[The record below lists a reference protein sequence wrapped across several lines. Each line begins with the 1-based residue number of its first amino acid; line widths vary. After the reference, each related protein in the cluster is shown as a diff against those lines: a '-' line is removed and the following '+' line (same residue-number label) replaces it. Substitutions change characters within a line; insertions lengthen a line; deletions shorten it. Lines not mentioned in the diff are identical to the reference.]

1 MSSKLHLDEIVYIN
15 WREMIKPEKVQV
27 DTTGTYGKFVF
38 EPLEKGY
45 ATTIGNS
52 LRRIILSSIYG
63 AGIVRVW
70 IEGVSHEYS
79 TIPNVIEDISEII
92 LNLKEVRVRAKDI
105 EPHIIELKTD
115 AAGKVTASDIFSE
128 DGAVEVLNPDQHI
141 ATLSEGGSIHLK
153 MEVRVGKGYALS
165 SQHDEDFI
173 LEDSI
178 AVDTVFSP
186 VKKVSYHAGNA
197 RVGQKTDYDKLT
209 IEIKTDGC
217 VKPEDCLAYAAKILK
232 EQMNPFITFDEQ
244 LEPDPEPD
252 IDDDD
257 KPSFNENLYRSVDE
271 LELSVRSAN
280 CLKNARIHKIYQLV
294 QKTESE
300 MLKTKNFGRK
310 SLNEIKEVLGEMG
323 LSLGAKLEGFVS
335 PEEEDE
341 EDNE

>member
-1 MSSKLHLDEIVYIN
+1 MSSNSHLDEIVYIN
-15 WREMIKPEKVQV
+15 WRDMIQPEKVQV
-27 DTTGTYGKFVF
+27 ETTETHGKFVF

-63 AGIVRVW
+63 SGIVRVW
-70 IEGVSHEYS
+70 IKGVSHEYS
-79 TIPNVIEDISEII
+79 TIPNVIEDVSDII
-92 LNLKEVRVRAKDI
+92 LNLKEVRVKSFDL
-105 EPHIIELKTD
+105 EPHVIELKTD
-115 AAGKVTASDIFSE
+115 TAGKITASQIVSE
-128 DGAVEVLNPDQHI
+128 DDSVEILNPHQHI
-141 ATLSEGGSIHLK
+141 ATLADGGELHIK
-153 MEVRVGKGYALS
+153 MEVRVGKGYALA
-165 SQHDEDFI
+165 SQQSEESV

-178 AVDTVFSP
+178 AIDTVFSP
-186 VKKVSYHAGNA
+186 VKKVSYEAGNA

-209 IEIKTDGC
+209 IEIRTDGC

-252 IDDDD
+252 GTDDE
-257 KPSFNENLYRSVDE
+257 KPKFNENLYRSVDE

-280 CLKNARIHKIYQLV
+280 CLKNAKIHKIYQLV

-323 LSLGAKLEGFVS
+323 LSLGTKLEGFM
-335 PEEEDE
+335 PPEDDEEEGSE
-341 EDNE
+341 

>member
-1 MSSKLHLDEIVYIN
+1 MSSNSHLDEIVYIN

-27 DTTGTYGKFVF
+27 ETTETYGKFVF

-63 AGIVRVW
+63 SGIVRVW
-70 IEGVSHEYS
+70 INGVSHQYS
-79 TIPNVIEDISEII
+79 TVPNVIEDVAEII
-92 LNLKEVRVRAKDI
+92 LNLKEVRVRAKDL

-115 AAGKVTASDIFSE
+115 KPGKVTASEIFSE

-141 ATLSEGGSIHLK
+141 ATVSDGGDLHIK
-153 MEVRVGKGYALS
+153 MEVRNGKGYALS
-165 SQHDEDFI
+165 SQNKEESI
-173 LEDSI
+173 LEDSM
-178 AVDTVFSP
+178 AVDTIYSP
-186 VKKVSYHAGNA
+186 VKKVSYQAGNA

-209 IEIKTDGC
+209 IEIKTDGG

-232 EQMNPFITFDEQ
+232 EQMNPFLNFDEQ

-252 IDDDD
+252 GNDDD
-257 KPSFNENLYRSVDE
+257 KPKFNENLYRSVDE

-280 CLKNARIHKIYQLV
+280 CLKNAKIHKIYQLV
-294 QKTESE
+294 QRSENE

-323 LSLGAKLEGFVS
+323 LSLGLKLDGFVP
-335 PEEEDE
+335 PEEDQEG
-341 EDNE
+341 NE